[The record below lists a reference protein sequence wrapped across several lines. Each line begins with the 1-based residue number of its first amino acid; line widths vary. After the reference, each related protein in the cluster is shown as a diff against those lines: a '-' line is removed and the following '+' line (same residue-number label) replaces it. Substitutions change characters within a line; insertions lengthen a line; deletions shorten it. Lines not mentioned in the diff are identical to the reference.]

1 MPMEQTSIETVNNA
15 DTEKSN
21 PQKGGLK
28 LPKLSHFQLFS
39 LSVGIIGIQFAW
51 SMQIAFS
58 SRVLEPLGANPFLFG
73 LIWCAG
79 PITGVIIPPIVGAM
93 SDRTW
98 TKIGKRRPFIIA
110 GTIIA
115 AITLFLFPLSSS
127 LGIATL
133 LLWIMNASANAAQA
147 PYRALVPDNVPAEQQ
162 TVANSYINLA
172 YGAGSIIS
180 LGVAPLLLLFN
191 VSMSIVQQFLMT
203 SVIFILAIGYSC
215 SIVKEYPKPVEVEEN
230 KKKESFLAIMKKFFT
245 YDKEIRKLCG
255 IQFLLWV
262 GMMSIYIYLT
272 PFVVHNIYRLPDM
285 STPEFNHSRAV
296 YKIINPIADKVVYK
310 NLNITALDELVKVEA
325 KFGQDK
331 VKNDNFANLANMNS
345 NLKSDTTKYIV
356 LNSKLDSIILGL
368 TSNKNYNKTQIEKIN
383 QLSQKDPEVEKL
395 STNSQHNALFKGYR
409 NLLAMKKA
417 AEYKLSVLGNS
428 LSKTDK
434 KIKKSFINSEIGKKT
449 SESLNEL
456 NKFNLIEKTEK
467 QATNTAQLALV
478 AFNSIALFLSIP
490 LGFLC
495 CRYSKKLIFTIS
507 LAFVAI
513 ASLFAPFIHTPL
525 QVIIMMTF
533 AGVASAT
540 ILSIPYAL
548 LCDYMPKGEEGILMG
563 IFNMFLAGPQVISA
577 IGVGW
582 IISKFPI
589 TTAYGPAHNWSIA
602 FLIASGSL
610 FLAMLAL
617 QFLNEKKNESC
628 NN

>member
-1 MPMEQTSIETVNNA
+1 MEQASIETMNNA
-15 DTEKSN
+15 DTKKNESQN
-21 PQKGGLK
+21 CGIK
-28 LPKLSHFQLFS
+28 LPKFSHFQLFS

-58 SRVLEPLGANPFLFG
+58 SRVLEPLGADPFLFG

-79 PITGVIIPPIVGAM
+79 PITGVIIPPIVGAI

-110 GTIIA
+110 GTLIA
-115 AITLFLFPLSSS
+115 AITLFLFPLAPS

-162 TVANSYINLA
+162 TLANSYINLA

-191 VSMSIVQQFLMT
+191 VPMSIVQQFLMT
-203 SVIFILAIGYSC
+203 SIIFILAIGYSC
-215 SIVKEYPKPVEVEEN
+215 SVVKEYPKPIEVEEN
-230 KKKESFLAIMKKFFT
+230 KKKESFFAIMKKFFT

-296 YKIINPIADKVVYK
+296 YKVINPIADKANYK
-310 NLNITALDELVKVEA
+310 NLNIATLDALVKTESR
-325 KFGQDK
+325 FGQDK
-331 VKNDNFANLANMNS
+331 IKNDNLANIDS
-345 NLKSDTTKYIV
+345 NLKSDTNKYKT
-356 LNSKLDSIILGL
+356 LNSELDSIILGL
-368 TSNKNYNKTQIEKIN
+368 VPSEIYNKTQIEEIN
-383 QLSQKDPEVEKL
+383 QLSQKDPEIEK
-395 STNSQHNALFKGYR
+395 NANNIKSYKS
-409 NLLAMKKA
+409 LLAMKKSV
-417 AEYKLSVLGNS
+417 EYKLSVIGNS
-428 LSKTDK
+428 ISKADK
-434 KIKKSFINSEIGKKT
+434 KVKNSFLNSEIGKKT
-449 SESLNEL
+449 SESLSAL

-495 CRYSKKLIFTIS
+495 SRYSKKLIFTIS

-548 LCDYMPKGEEGILMG
+548 LCDYMPKGEEGVLMG

-589 TTAYGPAHNWSIA
+589 MTPYGAAHNWSIA

-610 FLAMLAL
+610 FLAMIAL
-617 QFLNEKKNESC
+617 QFLKEKRNEICE
-628 NN
+628 